1 MSLKILIFYFF
12 SSIFFLTNNLFA
24 SHVTV
29 VDGDTIKLGDIKIRF
44 SGIDA
49 PEINQICV
57 ASEGKVAC
65 GKISRDILITKV
77 TNNKISCTDE
87 GKDFYGRVLGECFV
101 NGESLT
107 FSFYIKSTSART
119 GVALTITTRDSA
131 GGGGTVTRATGVTFN
146 STTGWT
152 RVEKTFTLSG
162 TVSSNNRCFHPVVR
176 LVWI

>member
-29 VDGDTIKLGDIKIRF
+29 VDGDTIKLGDVKIRF

-49 PEINQICV
+49 PEINQTCV

-77 TNNKISCTDE
+77 TNNKISCTNE

-101 NGESLT
+101 NGESLSRYLVREG
-107 FSFYIKSTSART
+107 FAFAYRKYSDKFILDEEYAKSNRLGMWSMKFQFPWDYR
-119 GVALTITTRDSA
+119 
-131 GGGGTVTRATGVTFN
+131 
-146 STTGWT
+146 
-152 RVEKTFTLSG
+152 K
-162 TVSSNNRCFHPVVR
+162 SNN
-176 LVWI
+176 

>member
-29 VDGDTIKLGDIKIRF
+29 VDGDTIKLGDVKIRF

-49 PEINQICV
+49 PEINQTCV

-77 TNNKISCTDE
+77 TNNKISCTNE

-101 NGESLT
+101 NGESLSRYLVREG
-107 FSFYIKSTSART
+107 FAFAYRKYSDKFILDEEYAKSNRLGMWSMKFQYPWDYR
-119 GVALTITTRDSA
+119 
-131 GGGGTVTRATGVTFN
+131 
-146 STTGWT
+146 
-152 RVEKTFTLSG
+152 K
-162 TVSSNNRCFHPVVR
+162 SN
-176 LVWI
+176 

>member
-1 MSLKILIFYFF
+1 MSLKFLIFYFF

-29 VDGDTIKLGDIKIRF
+29 VDGDTIKLGDVKIRF

-49 PEINQICV
+49 PEIDQTCI

-101 NGESLT
+101 NGESLSRYLVREG
-107 FSFYIKSTSART
+107 FAFAYRKYSDKFISDEEYAKSNRLGMWSMKFQYPWDYR
-119 GVALTITTRDSA
+119 
-131 GGGGTVTRATGVTFN
+131 
-146 STTGWT
+146 
-152 RVEKTFTLSG
+152 K
-162 TVSSNNRCFHPVVR
+162 SN
-176 LVWI
+176 

>member
-29 VDGDTIKLGDIKIRF
+29 VDGDTIKIGDVKIRF

-49 PEINQICV
+49 PEINQTCV

-101 NGESLT
+101 NGESLSRYLVREG
-107 FSFYIKSTSART
+107 FAFAYRKYSDKFISDEEYAKSNRLGMWSMKFQYPWDYR
-119 GVALTITTRDSA
+119 
-131 GGGGTVTRATGVTFN
+131 
-146 STTGWT
+146 
-152 RVEKTFTLSG
+152 K
-162 TVSSNNRCFHPVVR
+162 SN
-176 LVWI
+176 

>member
-12 SSIFFLTNNLFA
+12 SSIFFLTKYLYA

-29 VDGDTIKLGDIKIRF
+29 VDGDTIKLGDVKIRF

-49 PEINQICV
+49 PEINQTCV

-101 NGESLT
+101 NGESLSRYLVREG
-107 FSFYIKSTSART
+107 FAFAYRKYSDKFILDEEYAKSNRLGMWSMKFQYPWDYR
-119 GVALTITTRDSA
+119 
-131 GGGGTVTRATGVTFN
+131 
-146 STTGWT
+146 
-152 RVEKTFTLSG
+152 K
-162 TVSSNNRCFHPVVR
+162 SN
-176 LVWI
+176 

>member
-12 SSIFFLTNNLFA
+12 SSIFFLTNNLFS

-29 VDGDTIKLGDIKIRF
+29 VDGDTIKLGDVKIRF

-49 PEINQICV
+49 PEINQTCV

-65 GKISRDILITKV
+65 GKISRDILLTKI

-101 NGESLT
+101 NGESLSRYLVREG
-107 FSFYIKSTSART
+107 FAFAYRKYSDKFISDEEYAKSNRLGMWSMKFQYPWDYR
-119 GVALTITTRDSA
+119 
-131 GGGGTVTRATGVTFN
+131 
-146 STTGWT
+146 
-152 RVEKTFTLSG
+152 K
-162 TVSSNNRCFHPVVR
+162 SN
-176 LVWI
+176 

>member
-29 VDGDTIKLGDIKIRF
+29 VDGDTIKFGDIKIRF

-101 NGESLT
+101 NGESLSRYLVREG
-107 FSFYIKSTSART
+107 FAFAYRKYSDKFISDEEYAKSNRLGMWSMKFQYPWDYR
-119 GVALTITTRDSA
+119 
-131 GGGGTVTRATGVTFN
+131 
-146 STTGWT
+146 
-152 RVEKTFTLSG
+152 K
-162 TVSSNNRCFHPVVR
+162 SN
-176 LVWI
+176 

>member
-24 SHVTV
+24 SHITV

-101 NGESLT
+101 NGESLSRYLVREG
-107 FSFYIKSTSART
+107 FAFAYRKYSDKFISDEEYAKSNRLGMWSMKFQYPWDYR
-119 GVALTITTRDSA
+119 
-131 GGGGTVTRATGVTFN
+131 
-146 STTGWT
+146 
-152 RVEKTFTLSG
+152 K
-162 TVSSNNRCFHPVVR
+162 SN
-176 LVWI
+176 

>member
-29 VDGDTIKLGDIKIRF
+29 VDGDTIKLGDVKIRF

-49 PEINQICV
+49 PEINQTCV

-101 NGESLT
+101 NGESLSRYLVRQG
-107 FSFYIKSTSART
+107 FAFAYRKYSDKFISDEEYAKSNRLGMWSMKFQYPWDYR
-119 GVALTITTRDSA
+119 
-131 GGGGTVTRATGVTFN
+131 
-146 STTGWT
+146 
-152 RVEKTFTLSG
+152 K
-162 TVSSNNRCFHPVVR
+162 SNN
-176 LVWI
+176 

>member
-29 VDGDTIKLGDIKIRF
+29 VDGDTIKLGDVKIRF

-49 PEINQICV
+49 PEINQTCV

-77 TNNKISCTDE
+77 SNNKISCTDE
-87 GKDFYGRVLGECFV
+87 GKDFYGRVLGEFFV
-101 NGESLT
+101 NGESLSRYLVREG
-107 FSFYIKSTSART
+107 FAFAYRKYSDKFILDEEYAKSNRLGMWSMKFQYPWDYR
-119 GVALTITTRDSA
+119 
-131 GGGGTVTRATGVTFN
+131 
-146 STTGWT
+146 
-152 RVEKTFTLSG
+152 K
-162 TVSSNNRCFHPVVR
+162 SN
-176 LVWI
+176 

>member
-29 VDGDTIKLGDIKIRF
+29 VDGDTIKLGDVKIRF

-49 PEINQICV
+49 PEINQTCV

-101 NGESLT
+101 NGESLSKYLVREG
-107 FSFYIKSTSART
+107 FAFAYRKYSDKFILDEEYAKSNRFGMWSMKFQYPWDYR
-119 GVALTITTRDSA
+119 
-131 GGGGTVTRATGVTFN
+131 
-146 STTGWT
+146 
-152 RVEKTFTLSG
+152 K
-162 TVSSNNRCFHPVVR
+162 SN
-176 LVWI
+176 